1 VVDESIWA
9 GEQKRR
15 RGRREE
21 RDGSEEE
28 VACAFESRTKWG
40 RPVAVGCA
48 RRWSHSGVTPETVAG
63 CQRDVFGSLEN

>member
-1 VVDESIWA
+1 MVDESIWA

-15 RGRREE
+15 RGRRGGE

-40 RPVAVGCA
+40 KPVAVG
-48 RRWSHSGVTPETVAG
+48 T
-63 CQRDVFGSLEN
+63 